1 MKDSPALSQNA
12 APNEPGSQLRKKL
25 GRVRRKLVRVEF
37 MRRLAVALIAALLGL
52 ALIPTADWLVEL
64 PLKTRM
70 GTLIALGLVVAFLL
84 LRALVALVTQ
94 RRDEET
100 LALMVEKEDPGF
112 RSRLIASVQFAQG
125 KASVSGG
132 SAQRMVDRMVEDTA
146 SYAGSR
152 RLTKVVKTQRL
163 KRVLVMLL
171 LLGALAGG
179 GYQLGGSL
187 TKNLLKRAFLSDV
200 PIPRATYIV
209 WTSENLRIGI
219 GDSVVLEAEV
229 QGYQPEEGSLRIRY
243 ASGRRQTVRMERGSE
258 GNRYAATLENVQES
272 FTFQIAIKDGR
283 SDRQSVIAL
292 PRPSVEE
299 LAGEQ
304 RYPDY
309 MNLSSSEHRPGEFL
323 LYPGSELLLRITA
336 SQPLA
341 NASVRLLGELQ
352 EALTEAVV
360 TPENPHIAEVVLP
373 VLVGLTGF
381 TVELQDEEGMES
393 RDATVYRVDV
403 LSDEPPKVR
412 LVRPSRQRELVT
424 SKARV
429 LVSYEAEDRFG
440 VDRVA
445 LCYQV
450 GKEGEQ
456 RLIAMPLPKSG
467 AVRISENFEWKLELI
482 EPPLDVGDEIEFWV
496 EAYDQSDR
504 TKEGKSASRI
514 LKVVTPREKRDD
526 LLSRAGDSLRRIDRA
541 TSDQDRL
548 NAALA
553 DWIRRRSDQPGAE
566 RLEGRE
572 LEIERKQE

>member
-1 MKDSPALSQNA
+1 ML
-12 APNEPGSQLRKKL
+12 
-25 GRVRRKLVRVEF
+25 
-37 MRRLAVALIAALLGL
+37 
-52 ALIPTADWLVEL
+52 
-64 PLKTRM
+64 
-70 GTLIALGLVVAFLL
+70 
-84 LRALVALVTQ
+84 
-94 RRDEET
+94 
-100 LALMVEKEDPGF
+100 F
-112 RSRLIASVQFAQG
+112 RS
-125 KASVSGG
+125 
-132 SAQRMVDRMVEDTA
+132 
-146 SYAGSR
+146 
-152 RLTKVVKTQRL
+152 
-163 KRVLVMLL
+163 
-171 LLGALAGG
+171 
-179 GYQLGGSL
+179 
-187 TKNLLKRAFLSDV
+187 
-200 PIPRATYIV
+200 
-209 WTSENLRIGI
+209 
-219 GDSVVLEAEV
+219 
-229 QGYQPEEGSLRIRY
+229 

-258 GNRYAATLENVQES
+258 RNRYAATLENVQES

-309 MNLSSSEHRPGEFL
+309 MNLPSSEHRPGEFL

-341 NASVRLLGELQ
+341 NASVRLLGELN

-360 TPENPHIAEVVLP
+360 TPENPRIAEVVLP
-373 VLVGLTGF
+373 VQGGLTGF

-393 RDATVYRVDV
+393 SDATVYRVDV

-445 LCYQV
+445 LSYQV

-456 RLIAMPLPKSG
+456 RLVAMPLPKPG

-482 EPPLDVGDEIEFWV
+482 EPPLSIGDEIEFWV

-572 LEIERKQE
+572 IERKQE